1 MTLLHKVVLV
11 LVGACLV
18 VANMQRVE
26 SFMVSLGTAPRDS
39 ATYSAGHAPAG
50 GTGIQ
55 PAGRFG
61 SSSNTS
67 SAGRILNQK
76 P

>member
-18 VANMQRVE
+18 VANFHRVE
-26 SFMVSLGTAPRDS
+26 GLLPVLTTTRDS
-39 ATYSAGHAPAG
+39 ATYSAGHSPAG

-67 SAGRILNQK
+67 SAGRILIQK